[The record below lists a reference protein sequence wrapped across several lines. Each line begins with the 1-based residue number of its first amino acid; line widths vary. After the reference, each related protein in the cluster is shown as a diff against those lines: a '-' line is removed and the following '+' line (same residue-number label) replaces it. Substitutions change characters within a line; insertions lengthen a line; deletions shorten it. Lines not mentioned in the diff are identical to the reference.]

1 MSIEYAIMD
10 TTTVDDDTAA
20 TWEAAEARA
29 WADLYAAAPAEWA
42 AEVGLG
48 TRWFGDT
55 LAIHWAATG
64 RRYFSRAIGLGV
76 TTPATGAAVDDILAL
91 WERLGIS
98 MCLLQSMPH
107 CAPAAYAEWLRERGF
122 EPFDQQDRI
131 ARVEG
136 AAPADPVR
144 SEREFT
150 VERVRPETA
159 DEWSRFLQRVYRLD
173 TGPWLPQLVD
183 RRGWHQYVARERG
196 EIVAARGMHVGGD
209 GIAWLGMDGPVP
221 GIMTQDFE
229 PDAVICAR
237 MVADGPG
244 LGVRTIISDIEQPSA
259 RLDTPSYS
267 YFGALGF
274 SRPYTR
280 THWARV

>member
-1 MSIEYAIMD
+1 MSTEYAIMD
-10 TTTVDDDTAA
+10 TTPVDDATAA

-42 AEVGLG
+42 AAAGQG
-48 TRWFGDT
+48 TRWFGNT
-55 LAIHWAATG
+55 LVIHWAATG

-76 TTPATGAAVDDILAL
+76 TAPATEADVDDVLAL

-98 MCLLQSMPH
+98 MCLVQSMPH
-107 CAPAAYAEWLRERGF
+107 CGPAAFTEWLRERGL

-131 ARVEG
+131 VWADG
-136 AAPADPVR
+136 AAVADPLE
-144 SEREFT
+144 SERGLT
-150 VERVRPETA
+150 VERVQADTA
-159 DEWSRFLQRVYRLD
+159 EEWSQYLQRVYRLD

-183 RRGWHQYVARERG
+183 RPSWHHYVARERG
-196 EIVAARGMHVGGD
+196 EIVAARGMYVGRD

-221 GIMTQDFE
+221 GIMTEDFE
-229 PDAVICAR
+229 PDAAICAR
-237 MVADGPG
+237 IMADGAG
-244 LGVRTIISDIEQPSA
+244 LGARTIISDIEQPSA
-259 RLDTPSYS
+259 GLDTPSYS

-274 SRPYTR
+274 SRPYAR